1 VDGRGVGGPLAA
13 GWGRG
18 AQLLACSVGAQKRV
32 PPAADRCS
40 DQFTMRL
47 LLLLLL
53 RWLRQWLCK
62 ALPRLRKLAAVQT
75 APERVVA
82 GNCMAKPSRR

>member
-1 VDGRGVGGPLAA
+1 MDGRGVGGPLAA
-13 GWGRG
+13 GWGRR

-40 DQFTMRL
+40 DQPTLGL

-62 ALPRLRKLAAVQT
+62 ALPRFRKLAAVQA
-75 APERVVA
+75 APERVVSSD
-82 GNCMAKPSRR
+82 CVAKPS